1 MYVEDQQKQSS
12 PLHAISRLTGQSLK
26 AVALVCSVGEEE
38 MESVTACIY
47 PEPSPRFSHA
57 LEMEHSYSN
66 ALLAFDEPDPP
77 YYGNTPFVDLRQ
89 AAFAIG
95 VDRVLCMVSMTSDGK
110 VYGVRDYDGVEMT
123 ILTAATEQLTNF
135 QEILQGLVQTHGQNS
150 RLQ

>member
-1 MYVEDQQKQSS
+1 MYVEDRPAQNN
-12 PLHAISRLTGQSLK
+12 PLQAISRLTGQPLK

-38 MESVTACIY
+38 MESVTACLY
-47 PEPSPRFSHA
+47 PEPSHRFSHA

-66 ALLAFDEPDPP
+66 ALLAFDEPNPP
-77 YYGNTPFVDLRQ
+77 YYGKTPFVDLKQ
-89 AAFAIG
+89 AALAIG
-95 VDRVLCMVSMTSDGK
+95 VDRVLCMVSMTIDGK

-135 QEILQGLVQTHGQNS
+135 QELLQGLVQTHGQN